1 MSAALSPS
9 EGVAGKIAQN
19 AVKLSLTSV
28 FSLFY
33 EIEKRPDGNR
43 IFFPKDRYLAPV

>member
-9 EGVAGKIAQN
+9 EGVAGKVGQD
-19 AVKLSLTSV
+19 AVKVSLTSF
-28 FSLFY
+28 FSLSY
-33 EIEKRPDGNR
+33 KIESSPDGNR